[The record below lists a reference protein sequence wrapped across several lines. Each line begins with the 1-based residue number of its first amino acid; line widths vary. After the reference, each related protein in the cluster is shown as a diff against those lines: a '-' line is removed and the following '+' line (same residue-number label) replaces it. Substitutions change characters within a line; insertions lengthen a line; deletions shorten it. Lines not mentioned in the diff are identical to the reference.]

1 MYEKLFDNNNNEQ
14 CGRKK
19 KRKKENITCENNNNL
34 PSIYKKQIKQTNVIC
49 NNHNDN
55 NKEIITQSESYH
67 YLYNPSFIKRSKT
80 NNEVNTL
87 TKNKKNININKT
99 DQCSNNHFPYSNRI
113 FDQTYKKS
121 SSTYN
126 INTRNIN
133 KKNKIINESNKIQ
146 NNCNINKN
154 YNMNHSF
161 NKYDFIRFVC
171 SPNKSKQKVN
181 DMDSPKKMLETK
193 ECFKETNLSNTCT
206 YQNNKIDDSICIR
219 NKENQDNYKNCIIQN
234 KNKASTTTQDENITK
249 QSPQMKCDKNIKMDK
264 HVQAQKKKIQNCSN
278 EDIPLIDLNDED
290 SINKLSKN
298 FFINNKKIFINDIS
312 KDKISKDS
320 VNKYYEYGNIKF

>member
-1 MYEKLFDNNNNEQ
+1 MYEKLFDHNNNEQ

-55 NKEIITQSESYH
+55 NKEIITH
-67 YLYNPSFIKRSKT
+67 
-80 NNEVNTL
+80 
-87 TKNKKNININKT
+87 
-99 DQCSNNHFPYSNRI
+99 NNHFPYSNRI

-264 HVQAQKKKIQNCSN
+264 HVQAQKTKNT
-278 EDIPLIDLNDED
+278 
-290 SINKLSKN
+290 KLFK
-298 FFINNKKIFINDIS
+298 
-312 KDKISKDS
+312 
-320 VNKYYEYGNIKF
+320 